1 MPVPKRRR
9 SKSQKRMRHAVWKF
23 ELPNLSPCK
32 HCGFMIRSHFAC
44 SQCGHYGDKL
54 VVEPKKKAKQQ
65 KDS

>member
-1 MPVPKRRR
+1 
-9 SKSQKRMRHAVWKF
+9 MRHAVWKF